1 MSQPYDYKT
10 IFDKR
15 AKDYINALISFPDV
29 RKDEINNFINLL
41 ALKKNEKFLDAPC
54 GTGIC
59 SNFLNGSIQYTGLD
73 PCAVFIDFCKNKG
86 LNTFHAEMDQKTF
99 SQDHFDVIGSLAGVH
114 HISDRKSLY
123 SEWYRILK
131 PGGRL
136 IILDI
141 AKNSPTSKFL
151 NHFVDEYN
159 STGHQGL
166 FLDKNDKALLDL
178 IGFKK
183 IENKDIDCTWSALN
197 REAMYNFFR
206 TLFALDKLPNNL
218 LLHEELN
225 KNFKITETNL
235 GYQLIWPLKSIT
247 AIKI

>member
-1 MSQPYDYKT
+1 MSQASEYKT

-15 AKDYINALISFPDV
+15 AKDYIEALITFPEV
-29 RKDEINNFINLL
+29 RKDEFDNFIKFLE
-41 ALKKNEKFLDAPC
+41 LKENEKFLDTPC

-59 SNFLNGSIQYTGLD
+59 STFLSDSIQYTGLD
-73 PCAVFIDFCKNKG
+73 PCSVFVDFCKNKG
-86 LNTFHAEMDQKTF
+86 INTIQADMDQQNFT
-99 SQDHFDVIGSLAGVH
+99 DNNFDVIGSLAGVH

-123 SEWYRILK
+123 SEWFRILK

-136 IILDI
+136 VVLDV
-141 AKNSPTSKFL
+141 AKNSPTSRFL
-151 NHFVDEYN
+151 NHFVDRHN

-166 FLDKNDKALLDL
+166 FLDKKDKTLLDI

-183 IENKDIDCTWSALN
+183 IEKKNIDCTWSAVN

-206 TLFALDKLPNNL
+206 ALFALDKLPNNL

-235 GYQLIWPLKSIT
+235 GYQLIWPLTCIR